1 MEIKYKTTEVMK
13 TFGLQPETIPFNSES
28 VEGTEEYAIFVT
40 NKGTKLKFGIN
51 GNTHWIE
58 KIN

>member
-1 MEIKYKTTEVMK
+1 MK